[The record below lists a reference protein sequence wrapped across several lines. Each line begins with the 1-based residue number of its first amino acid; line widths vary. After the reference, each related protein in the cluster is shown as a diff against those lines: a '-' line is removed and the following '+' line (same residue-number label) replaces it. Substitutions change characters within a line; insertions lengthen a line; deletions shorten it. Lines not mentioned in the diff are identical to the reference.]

1 MLWSGEWK
9 AMELYLESDGQIA
22 DEMLSTEQLIENRE
36 SHSRN
41 ADEKGSAIAA
51 LWHLSLCL
59 SRVTS
64 VGEVDYYTGKKGRS
78 YGALFRPHG
87 WIPHC
92 CMKHAIV
99 RRRDAITLISK
110 RGPRKRTTL
119 DWAYLKFIH
128 K

>member
-59 SRVTS
+59 LHGQKGSELWRV
-64 VGEVDYYTGKKGRS
+64 V
-78 YGALFRPHG
+78 
-87 WIPHC
+87 
-92 CMKHAIV
+92 
-99 RRRDAITLISK
+99 
-110 RGPRKRTTL
+110 
-119 DWAYLKFIH
+119 
-128 K
+128 